1 MNPSIPLTTTAPEPF
16 VTERLQLAV
25 FLHATKLLTLH
36 HCELSP
42 SGKVRFVFV
51 EPRSKGDQSELE
63 FETGASVPATALF
76 ASQKYLR
83 RKINQLLNDRR
94 INNRYESDTHC
105 L

>member
-1 MNPSIPLTTTAPEPF
+1 MNPSISLTTAPEPF

-25 FLHATKLLTLH
+25 FLHATKLLTLD

-42 SGKVRFVFV
+42 CGKVKFVFV
-51 EPRSKGDQSELE
+51 EPRTEGEQGELE
-63 FETGASVPATALF
+63 FDTGASVPATALF

-94 INNRYESDTHC
+94 INNHYESNTHC

>member
-25 FLHATKLLTLH
+25 FLHATKLLTLQR
-36 HCELSP
+36 CELSP

-51 EPRSKGDQSELE
+51 EPRSKGDESEVE
-63 FETGASVPATALF
+63 FDTGASVPATALF

-83 RKINQLLNDRR
+83 RKINELMNQQRSIHETKENT
-94 INNRYESDTHC
+94 N
-105 L
+105 

>member
-1 MNPSIPLTTTAPEPF
+1 MNPSIPLTTAPEPF

-25 FLHATKLLTLH
+25 FLHATKLLTLDR
-36 HCELSP
+36 CELSP

-51 EPRSKGDQSELE
+51 EPRTKGEQRELE
-63 FETGASVPATALF
+63 FDTGASVPATALF

-94 INNRYESDTHC
+94 INDCSQSRNSD
-105 L
+105 